1 MKSLSLVGVVN
12 VTPDSFSDG
21 GAFRRIDDAIR
32 HAHHLI
38 EDGADLIDIGGDS
51 TRPGSRCVGAEEE
64 LRRIAPFL
72 EILSQGIPFSVD
84 THHSSVAEYAIERGA
99 MMINDVMAG
108 RDPDMFRVMAG
119 TEVLYVMMYSRCE
132 LDHSFRSEPG
142 GCILE
147 RVKQFFVE
155 RIECALACGVSESQ
169 IVLDPGMGKF
179 ISDDPE
185 NSWRLIREIDALTAF
200 ALPLYVGVSRK
211 GFLRLPLEETIFERD
226 LLTAYIG
233 KLLVETIH
241 SQVPLFLR
249 VHNVR
254 AQRRMLAAENPLIEN
269 LV

>member
-1 MKSLSLVGVVN
+1 VKPLSLVGVLN
-12 VTPDSFSDG
+12 LTPDSFSDG
-21 GAFRRIDDAIR
+21 GNFQQLDDAIR
-32 HAHHLI
+32 HAHKLI
-38 EDGADLIDIGGDS
+38 EDGADLIDVGGDS

-64 LRRIAPFL
+64 LKRIAPFL
-72 EILSQGIPFSVD
+72 ERLPRDVPFSVD
-84 THHSSVAEYAIERGA
+84 THHPSVAECAIERGA
-99 MMINDVMAG
+99 VMINDVMAG
-108 RDPDMFRVMAG
+108 KDPEMFRVMAS

-132 LDHSFRSEPG
+132 LDHSFRAEPQED
-142 GCILE
+142 ILE
-147 RVKQFFVE
+147 RLKRFFGE
-155 RIECALACGVSESQ
+155 RIECALACGISESQ

-185 NSWRLIREIDALTAF
+185 NSWRIIREVDALIAF
-200 ALPLYVGVSRK
+200 ARPVYVGVSRK
-211 GFLRLPLEETIFERD
+211 GFLRLPLEKTIFERD

-254 AQRRMLAAENPLIEN
+254 AQREMLAEDNQLSRS